1 MKRLV
6 LGALLALV
14 PTSALAQRAPAPPLP
29 PPLPAP
35 TAPAPEASPAAPAP
49 PAAEPTAA
57 PAATAPPAPPP
68 APSAPPPAH
77 LALTPPALSLAHE
90 PVAPLPLE
98 PPRKPR
104 VRLAMGP
111 RVSYIRT
118 SGFDAYAKD
127 DVLAQWSLEGT
138 LTLLEGART
147 SLAVGLGYDVGA
159 RNATSRGLETSFTL
173 HRLSVPIEG
182 RAHLR
187 PWVYLFAR
195 VAPGAGLGLVRAKD
209 PGAPSDLKGTVGFAS
224 GDLSAGAS
232 FLFGPHSHP
241 SRRMVRIWGTP
252 ELGYGVTTRPRVS
265 VSPSGRDPEDVL
277 GADAPTNLGALAV
290 SGFFFRLSLAAT
302 F

>member
-14 PTSALAQRAPAPPLP
+14 PASALAQRPPAPAQP

-35 TAPAPEASPAAPAP
+35 VAAAPAAAPAAPAA
-49 PAAEPTAA
+49 PAAEPAPPPPLAA
-57 PAATAPPAPPP
+57 PAPVFSPPA
-68 APSAPPPAH
+68 A
-77 LALTPPALSLAHE
+77 ALTLAAPTTHE
-90 PVAPLPLE
+90 LAPLPMPE
-98 PPRKPR
+98 PPRKPGLR
-104 VRLAMGP
+104 FAMGP
-111 RVSYIRT
+111 RVSYIHT
-118 SGFDAYAKD
+118 SGFDAFSKN

-147 SLAVGLGYDVGA
+147 SLAVGLAYDVGA
-159 RNATSRGLETSFTL
+159 RSATSRALETSFTL
-173 HRLSVPIEG
+173 HRFSVPIEG

-195 VAPGAGLGLVRAKD
+195 VAPGAGLGLARAKD
-209 PGAPSDLKGTVGFAS
+209 ASAPSDLKGSVGFAS

-241 SRRMVRIWGTP
+241 GRRMVRIWGTP
-252 ELGYGVTTRPRVS
+252 ELGYGVTTRPRVN
-265 VSPSGRDPEDVL
+265 VAPTGRDAEDVL
-277 GADAPTNLGALAV
+277 GTDAPANLGALAV